1 MDPAS
6 PSARW
11 EARGHHLTLIHG
23 NVRTR
28 TPVTAHVLGSGALLR
43 YSAFLLFGRS
53 CLRFFPQY
61 GNWEPA
67 LHNRLRKSG

>member
-43 YSAFLLFGRS
+43 YSAFLLGPQPPPV
-53 CLRFFPQY
+53 FPQY

-67 LHNRLRKSG
+67 LHNRLRKSE